1 MPKVKGKEKLIMQL
15 RVKAERTARESNV
28 EARVSY
34 GTTYAIPVHENLAVY
49 HPTGQAKFLE
59 QPFRQMLND
68 GTFALLIRQQMLS
81 GKTLAQA
88 ILVAALRLQRESQ
101 LLVPVDTGALR
112 NSAKTTLIQRNKVVS

>member
-1 MPKVKGKEKLIMQL
+1 MPKVKGKEKLIRQL
-15 RVKAERTARESNV
+15 RARAEKVARESNV

-34 GTTYAIPVHENLAVY
+34 GTTYAVPVHENLAIY

-59 QPFRQMLND
+59 EPFRRMLND
-68 GTFALLIRQQMLS
+68 GTFKRIIHQHLKN

-88 ILVAALRLQRESQ
+88 IYMAALMLQRESQ

-112 NSAKTTLIQRNKVVS
+112 NSARTVVVRV